1 MIVMYFHIWSTG
13 GNEVSLLLL
22 VFNYVLFDKRSHI
35 LEAEDQKAVCG
46 RQLLMSTYVVLLQL

>member
-22 VFNYVLFDKRSHI
+22 VFNYVLFDKRSQI
-35 LEAEDQKAVCG
+35 LEAEDQKAVRG
-46 RQLLMSTYVVLLQL
+46 RQLLMSIYVVLLQL